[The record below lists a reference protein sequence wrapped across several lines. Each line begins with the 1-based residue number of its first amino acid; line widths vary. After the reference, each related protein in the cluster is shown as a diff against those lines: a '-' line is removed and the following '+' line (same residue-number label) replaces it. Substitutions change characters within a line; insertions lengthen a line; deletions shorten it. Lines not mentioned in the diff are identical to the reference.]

1 MIKWIFFVVILTSSI
16 FAHSVSLKKTV
27 ECVDAETLFQGLIG
41 SDYKEK
47 SIWMGIESGANLPK
61 YSLFVNEQTKTWTLI
76 QFDDKIACVLG
87 TGEGSTQIFYG
98 PKI

>member
-1 MIKWIFFVVILTSSI
+1 MIKWIFFSVILTGAV
-16 FAHSVSLKKTV
+16 FAQPVTV
-27 ECVDAETLFQGLIG
+27 QKPVDCVNTETLFRGLIG

-47 SIWMGIESGANLPK
+47 PIWLGIQSDAPLPK

-76 QFDDKIACVLG
+76 QFDAKMACVLG
-87 TGEGSTQIFYG
+87 TGEASTQIFNG

>member
-1 MIKWIFFVVILTSSI
+1 MIKWIFFVVILTSAM

-47 SIWMGIESGANLPK
+47 PIWIGIESDAAMSK
-61 YSLFVNEQTKTWTLI
+61 YSLFVN
-76 QFDDKIACVLG
+76 DDIFS
-87 TGEGSTQIFYG
+87 GESLYTNSV
-98 PKI
+98 